1 MLFGMSRRAAS
12 IVLTPEEGST
22 LERWSRARSIPARLV
37 QRARIVRLAAE
48 GRPSQ
53 DIAEELDI
61 SRPTVQLWR
70 QRFLALRL
78 AGLEKDAP
86 RTGRRPRISP
96 PKVRLVG
103 AARLGSATFGR
114 THRDLPVKPGRCGTC
129 THDYKRHG
137 TATLFAAL
145 NVRAGKVI
153 GDCMPRHRHQ

>member
-61 SRPTVQLWR
+61 SRPTVQRWR
-70 QRFLALRL
+70 PRFLALRL

-86 RTGRRPRISP
+86 RPGRRPRISP
-96 PKVRLVG
+96 TPDRKSTRLN
-103 AARLGSATFGR
+103 S
-114 THRDLPVKPGRCGTC
+114 
-129 THDYKRHG
+129 
-137 TATLFAAL
+137 
-145 NVRAGKVI
+145 
-153 GDCMPRHRHQ
+153 